1 MGRKRGGNAESKLC
15 WHCGGRGHDQSQ
27 CTAILSGDARHCF
40 LCRSLDHMS
49 TECPLRSNEPKQ
61 KDPPWV
67 KELRQVGQVENAS
80 SRLSVVPLAR
90 FGVDQRDPKIK
101 DPHFKLAGC

>member
-1 MGRKRGGNAESKLC
+1 MHPSTATLREKTTHMSA
-15 WHCGGRGHDQSQ
+15 SQ
-27 CTAILSGDARHCF
+27 ARHCF

-67 KELRQVGQVENAS
+67 KDRRQGKVGSGAVS
-80 SRLSVVPLAR
+80 FTFLFFFSKGRSL
-90 FGVDQRDPKIK
+90 
-101 DPHFKLAGC
+101 